1 MQYEF
6 QTEARRVLELMIHS
20 VYSNKDIFLRELI
33 SNASDA
39 LDKRRIEALTHSELG
54 TEQTPKIDLSVD
66 KKTRT
71 LCISDNGIGMNEED
85 LKCFLGTI
93 AKSGTKEYMETLKTA
108 QNMSAQ
114 ELIGQFGVGFYSS
127 FMVADRVTVLT
138 RKAGEKEAWIWES
151 TGDGTFSI
159 QPAAREEAG
168 TTVTL
173 YLKQEENDEEKTD
186 YTDGWTIRSIV
197 KKYSDFVPYPIMLD
211 DKDGDTPDD
220 EVEKDRDDE
229 PINSMKALWLRPEN
243 EVTEEEY
250 DEFYRHISHDWNA
263 PLKRINYK
271 AEGSSE
277 FRALLYIPKSAP
289 PDMFMPDS
297 KHGINL
303 YIRRVFIMN
312 DCKELIPEY
321 LRFLKGVVDS
331 EDLPL
336 NISREILQQEK
347 QVRAIRSSLT
357 RKVLET
363 LKALRDQDRP
373 AYKEFW
379 QAFGPLVKEGLLS
392 DFKHKKDIMEL
403 ALFVSNEKTEPSTL
417 SEYVKRAPEDQ
428 KAIYYLTGD
437 KLETLLHS
445 PKIELFS
452 KRNIEVLLFTDPIDQ
467 VWLQSA
473 GDFEGKPFISASA
486 EDLKIDDLP
495 GEHEEK
501 DTSAWPFAEELAT
514 LLKDSVE
521 SVRASSRLIS
531 SPSCFVSKGASVSPQ
546 LKRIFKSMGQ
556 EVPDEKRIL
565 ELNRTHPLVKRA
577 ESYVEQGQEEAAQN
591 IGQLLLD
598 MAWIAEGELPPD
610 VSAMNERITQLIK
623 E

>member
-6 QTEARRVLELMIHS
+6 QTEARQVLELMIHS

-39 LDKRRIEALTHSELG
+39 LDKRRIEALKHSELS
-54 TEQTPKIDLSVD
+54 TEQAPAIQLSLD
-66 KKTRT
+66 KESRT
-71 LCISDNGIGMNEED
+71 LCVSDNGIGMNQDD
-85 LKCFLGTI
+85 LMSFLGTI
-93 AKSGTKEYMETLKTA
+93 AKSGTKEYIETLKA
-108 QNMSAQ
+108 AKNMSAQ

-138 RKAGEKEAWIWES
+138 RKAGEEDAWTWES

-159 QPAAREEAG
+159 QPAEREEAG

-173 YLKQEENDEEKTD
+173 HLKQDNNDEGGND
-186 YTDGWTIRSIV
+186 YLDTWTIRQIV
-197 KKYSDFVPYPIMLD
+197 KKYSDFVPYPIMLEERN
-211 DKDGDTPDD
+211 D
-220 EVEKDRDDE
+220 EKQEDEEEKDIDKE
-229 PINSMKALWLRPEN
+229 PINSMKALWLRPEA

-250 DEFYRHISHDWNA
+250 DEFYKHISHDWNA

-336 NISREILQQEK
+336 NISREILQQER
-347 QVRAIRSSLT
+347 QVKAIRSSLT

-363 LKALRDQDRP
+363 LKSLRDQDRP

-392 DFKHKKDIMEL
+392 DFKHKKDILEL
-403 ALFVSNEKTEPSTL
+403 ALFVSNEKSEPSTL
-417 SEYVKRAPEDQ
+417 SEYVKRSPEDQ

-437 KLETLLHS
+437 KLETLVHS
-445 PKIELFS
+445 PKIELFA

-473 GDFEGKPFISASA
+473 GDFEGRPFISASA
-486 EDLKIDDLP
+486 EDLKLEDLP
-495 GEHEEK
+495 GEHEENE
-501 DTSAWPFAEELAT
+501 TSDWSFAEKLSS

-521 SVRASSRLIS
+521 SVRASSRLVS
-531 SPSCFVSKGASVSPQ
+531 SPSCFVSKGTNVSPQ

-556 EVPDEKRIL
+556 EIPDEKRIL
-565 ELNRTHPLVKRA
+565 ELNKTHPLVKRA
-577 ESYVEQGQEEAAQN
+577 EAYAEQGQEEAAQS

-610 VSAMNERITQLIK
+610 VSAMNERITKLIK